1 MAHPLELA
9 YNWRTPALFA
19 SLGAVVCLGVVL
31 HGDAAGRGGVAVVL
45 VLLWAGCLALVWART
60 RAFLMVDGP
69 RLTVRRVR
77 ARHTV
82 EADAVVA
89 VRQRASAS
97 GPVFTLVCRAPA
109 AAGRT
114 RRVVAPVALLR
125 GGTSTLFRWI
135 LAHAP
140 QAELD
145 RGARR
150 TLEQLRV
157 KGLVP

>member
-19 SLGAVVCLGVVL
+19 SVGAVVCLGVVL
-31 HGDAAGRGGVAVVL
+31 RGDAAGKVGVAVVL
-45 VLLWAGCLALVWART
+45 VVLWAGCLTLVWART
-60 RAFLMVDGP
+60 RAHLEVDGA

-77 ARHTV
+77 ALHTV
-82 EADAVVA
+82 DAGTVVA
-89 VRQRASAS
+89 VRQQASAS
-97 GPVFTLVCRAPA
+97 GPVFALVCRDAD
-109 AAGRT
+109 GGT

-145 RGARR
+145 RGSRR
-150 TLEQLRV
+150 TVEQLQTA
-157 KGLVP
+157 GLLP